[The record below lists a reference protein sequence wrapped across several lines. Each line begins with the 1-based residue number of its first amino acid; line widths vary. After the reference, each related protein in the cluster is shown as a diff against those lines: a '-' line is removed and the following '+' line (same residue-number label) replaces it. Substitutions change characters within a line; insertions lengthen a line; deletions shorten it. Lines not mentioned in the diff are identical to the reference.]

1 MGTNV
6 FRLFNGERIEL
17 TESEN
22 NQRVADAEAA
32 QAEQDARAWRDS
44 RVSEYGSWQQQ
55 LDEIFHDIDA
65 WKSRIQSIKDNHPKT
80 GN

>member
-1 MGTNV
+1 MFKLV
-6 FRLFNGERIEL
+6 NGQRIEL
-17 TESEN
+17 TEEEN
-22 NQRVADAEAA
+22 NERLADNALA

-44 RVSEYGSWQQQ
+44 RVSEYGSWSDQ

>member
-1 MGTNV
+1 MEKIYRSV
-6 FRLFNGERIEL
+6 NGQRSEL
-17 TESEN
+17 S
-22 NQRVADAEAA
+22 ADEQAAYEAQCA
-32 QAEQDARAWRDS
+32 AAEQELASNAWVHS
-44 RVSEYGSWQQQ
+44 RINAYGSWQQQ